1 MASNSVCKVDRV
13 IETYGLASADPV
25 FDTIDEGLLARWTGA
40 GERSAV
46 GYRSLTEWFN
56 KRLLK
61 TVYDDHGRDTLGAT
75 VDSDY
80 EVLQGDDE
88 LVAAELAESLRADG
102 IDADELQGAL
112 VSWGTMRTHLQDCLD
127 GQKEAQTATT
137 DWEVE
142 SVRKAMGVTESKVE
156 SSLSAL
162 ERKDRLAGGDSA
174 DIEVQVKLSCD
185 SCPTRVPFDVALERG
200 YVCERHHAQ
209 PLSQD
214 AR

>member
-1 MASNSVCKVDRV
+1 MTMDSVCKVGRV
-13 IETYGLASADPV
+13 IETYGLTSADPV
-25 FDTIDEGLLARWTGA
+25 FEAIDEELLARWTGA

-56 KRLLK
+56 KRLLR

-80 EVLQGDDE
+80 QVLQGDDD

-102 IDADELQGAL
+102 INADELRNAL

-127 GQKEAQTATT
+127 GQKETATATT

-142 SVRKAMGVTESKVE
+142 SVRKAMDVTESKVE
-156 SSLSAL
+156 SSLTAL
-162 ERKDRLAGGDSA
+162 AQKDRLAGGDTA
-174 DIEVQVKLSCD
+174 AIEVQVKLGCD

-200 YVCERHHAQ
+200 YVCEKHHAQ

>member
-1 MASNSVCKVDRV
+1 MTADTCCKVGRV
-13 IETYGLASADPV
+13 IETCGLTSADPV
-25 FDTIDEGLLARWTGA
+25 LDSIDEELLARWTGA
-40 GERSAV
+40 SERSAV

-80 EVLQGDDE
+80 AVLQGEDE

-127 GQKEAQTATT
+127 GQKEPQTATT

-142 SVRKAMGVTESKVE
+142 SVRKARGVTESKVE
-156 SSLSAL
+156 SALSAL
-162 ERKDRLAGGDSA
+162 ARKERLTGGDTA
-174 DIEVQVKLSCD
+174 EIEVQVQLGCD

-200 YVCERHHAQ
+200 YVCETHDAQ

-214 AR
+214 TR